1 MKSGDADLLRQ
12 SLPEVS
18 RGTEGDLD
26 ISGYPKEGAREG
38 TLAGAI
44 IVTAPLD

>member
-1 MKSGDADLLRQ
+1 MLGRSEDWLQ

-18 RGTEGDLD
+18 RGTESDLD

-38 TLAGAI
+38 DLDGAI
-44 IVTAPLD
+44 TLTALLD